1 MTKKTWLRTGV
12 GCLGAAVLVAGALF
26 LKADALDNG
35 TDGSYQ
41 DPFQVADDNKIQ
53 QVSTLGDN
61 KEKEGLTI
69 HFQWKSSTGE
79 FPHLY
84 YDNVNGNEETNMTS
98 PGVPMH
104 KDGDGW
110 YSYTITGADSAEVK
124 ISVPELDYETTL
136 QEKKGDEWWF
146 AAGGWYKEDP
156 VKDTK
161 KDSEKDTKN
170 VASEEKEEEQV
181 VKDAMEVAADSKI
194 TVHCFCDSDTP
205 RMYYWNA
212 LPEDLETDWP
222 GVSMT
227 EDGNGWYSYTFD
239 KTTKINVLFVMS
251 GRQSDDF
258 TAKTGEWWYT
268 GSEWTNKAP
277 DMNTDEPTKTPGPE
291 ESDTPVKTP
300 APTPESTVNPDI
312 KKGTKDFRE
321 DSIYFLMTSRFY
333 DGDSTNNVH
342 CEHDKDVKNGD
353 NDPAWRGD
361 FKGLIEKLDYIKALG
376 FSAIWI
382 TPVVENAS
390 SYDYHGYHALN
401 FKKVDPR
408 LETAGASYADLIKAC
423 HDRDMKV
430 VQDVVFNHTSQ
441 YGEQGLCE
449 LFDQE
454 YVLDKGAAGNS
465 TKFVRTDNGKLDEAM
480 TKASVETHNNPSSDY
495 DNVTGNNPAYAQYI
509 ARVKAI
515 KDGKIYRNGEYC
527 GRVNYETFEATT
539 CQIADD
545 CQELNTENP
554 KVYNYLVDAYS
565 QYISWGVDAFRID
578 TMKHVSRLTF
588 NKVLVPGLQ
597 AAAKKYQDNDTF
609 YMFGEVCTR
618 KAEVFNQGNARV
630 SPFYYTWKEEKN
642 YPWNDSS
649 DDGADNLK
657 LCEQAYNESK
667 AYQSEY
673 TDGAYGVSDNVFL
686 DGNNY
691 HEPDYT
697 NNSGMGVIDYTM
709 HINFTTAHGA
719 YQKGLEEDKYFN
731 DSTYNVVYVDSHD
744 YGPNVEGRDDSGHD
758 KWRYGG
764 GTAAWA
770 ENLDLMFTFRGIPCL
785 YYGSEIEFMKDAK
798 IDDYNNALST
808 SGRAY
813 FGDHIEGDVTTTDF
827 GVYSGATGEM
837 ATTLNSPLAK
847 HLSKLNRIRRAVPAL
862 QKGQY
867 STEGCSGSMSYKRR
881 YTDKKSGVDSYV
893 LVTISQG
900 STFTGVL
907 DGTYVDLV
915 TGDKKEVTNGTLTTD
930 SIEKANMRVYV
941 LQNDT
946 AKAYGATGK
955 IGDKLEYLK

>member
-1 MTKKTWLRTGV
+1 MVSMTKKTWLRTGC
-12 GCLGAAVLVAGALF
+12 GCLGAAVLVASALF
-26 LKADALDNG
+26 LKADALDNRA
-35 TDGSYQ
+35 DSNYKEQ
-41 DPFQVADDNKIQ
+41 SLVAAGNNNIQ
-53 QVSTLGDN
+53 QVSTLSEN
-61 KEKEGLTI
+61 KEQDGLTI
-69 HFQWKSSTGE
+69 HFQWKSDTGE

-84 YDNVNGNEETNMTS
+84 YNNVNGNLETNMTS

-104 KDGDGW
+104 EDGNGW
-110 YSYTITGADSAEVK
+110 YSYTIAGAESAEVK
-124 ISVPELDYETTL
+124 ISVPELGYETTL
-136 QEKKGDEWWF
+136 QEKTGDDLWF
-146 AAGGWYKEDP
+146 AAGGWYKENP
-156 VKDTK
+156 VKDT
-161 KDSEKDTKN
+161 
-170 VASEEKEEEQV
+170 EEETTSQAEEEEQV
-181 VKDAMEVAADSKI
+181 VENAVEVAADSKI

-222 GVSMT
+222 GVTMT

-268 GSEWTNKAP
+268 GSEWTDKKP
-277 DMNTDEPTKTPGPE
+277 DMTGDVPEKTAGPE
-291 ESDTPVKTP
+291 TTDNPSATPTAKP
-300 APTPESTVNPDI
+300 ASTVNPDI
-312 KKGTKDFRE
+312 VKGTTDFRE
-321 DSIYFLMTSRFY
+321 ESIYFLMTTRFF
-333 DGDSTNNVH
+333 DGDSSNNVH
-342 CEHDKDVKNGD
+342 CEHDAEIKNGD
-353 NDPAWRGD
+353 DDPAWRGD
-361 FKGLIEKLDYIKALG
+361 FAGLIEKLDYIKALG

-408 LETAGASYADLIKAC
+408 LETEGATYADLIKEC
-423 HDRDMKV
+423 HKRDMKV

-441 YGEQGLCE
+441 YGEQELCE

-454 YVLDKGAAGNS
+454 YVLDKGASGNS
-465 TKFVRTDNGKLDEAM
+465 TTLVRTDNGKLDQAM
-480 TKASVETHNNPSSDY
+480 TQASVQTNNNPSSDY

-509 ARVKAI
+509 SRVIAI
-515 KDGKIYRNGEYC
+515 KDGAIYRNGEYC

-545 CQELNTENP
+545 CQEINTENP
-554 KVYNYLVDAYS
+554 KVYNYLIDAYS

-588 NKVLVPGLQ
+588 NEVLIPGLQ
-597 AAAKKYQDNDTF
+597 DAAKKYQDNDSF

-630 SPFYYTWKEEKN
+630 SPFYYTWKEEKS
-642 YPWNDSS
+642 YPWNSS
-649 DDGADNLK
+649 SSDGADNLA

-667 AYQSEY
+667 AYQSDY
-673 TDGAYGVSDNVFL
+673 TDGSYGVSNNVFL
-686 DGNNY
+686 DGNTY
-691 HEPDYT
+691 HEPDYS
-697 NNSGMGVIDYTM
+697 NNSGLGVIDYTM
-709 HINFTTAHGA
+709 HINFTTAQGA

-744 YGPNVEGRDDSGHD
+744 YGPNVDGRDDSGHD
-758 KWRYGG
+758 KWRYNG
-764 GTAAWA
+764 GTEAWA

-798 IDDYNNALST
+798 IDDYNNPLST

-813 FGDHIEGDVTTTDF
+813 FGDNIEGSVNTTDF
-827 GVYSGATGEM
+827 GVYSNATGTM
-837 ATTLNSPLAK
+837 AETLNSPLAK
-847 HLSKLNRIRRAVPAL
+847 HLAKLNRIRRAVPAL

-881 YTDKKSGVDSYV
+881 YTNKETGVDSYA
-893 LVTISQG
+893 LITISGG

-907 DGTYVDLV
+907 NGTYIDVV
-915 TGDKKEVTNGTLTTD
+915 SGDKKVVSDGTLTTD
-930 SIEKANMRVYV
+930 SISKANMRVYV

-946 AKAYGATGK
+946 AEAYGANGK
-955 IGDKLEYLK
+955 IGDSLTYLK